1 LYIDKNE
8 NMKHFKLFEN
18 IMTGLVPLSFAVMV
32 ATKGRIWWWGGVMT
46 ALVIWYII
54 QKRINDKYKTK

>member
-1 LYIDKNE
+1 
-8 NMKHFKLFEN
+8 MKHFKLFEN